1 MKIALALVAW
11 NELDGCKVDVPNLP
25 RDAFDEV
32 FAVDGGSSDG
42 TVAYLESQGIT
53 VHKQPKRGLN
63 AAYVHAN
70 RVSTCDAVV
79 VFFPKGTTPVADL
92 LKFRPLFEAGNDLV
106 VASRSIEG
114 SVNEED
120 VHLIKPRK
128 WMVSGLS
135 LVAALTWKREGYRV
149 RDVLHG
155 FKGWTRSSFARM
167 HVLEHGLSIDI
178 EMVVRSYKL
187 RMRRAEFPTSEI
199 ARGYGETHFRI
210 WPTGKKLLA
219 YLWFELRR
227 KEVAPV
233 AQGGHYAASE
243 NQVREEAR

>member
-1 MKIALALVAW
+1 MRIALALVVW
-11 NELDGCKVDVPNLP
+11 NELDGCKIDVPNLP
-25 RDAFDEV
+25 LDAFDEV
-32 FAVDGGSSDG
+32 YAVDGGSSDG

-53 VHKQPKRGLN
+53 VHRQPKRGLN

-70 RVSTCDAVV
+70 RVSTCDAVI

-92 LKFRPLFEAGNDLV
+92 LKFKPLFEAGNDLV
-106 VASRSIEG
+106 VASRSIKG

-120 VHLIKPRK
+120 VHFLKPRK

-135 LVAALTWKREGYRV
+135 LLAAVIWKREGYRV

-155 FKGWTRSSFARM
+155 FKGWTRSSFTRM
-167 HVLEHGLSIDI
+167 QALEHGLSIDI
-178 EMVVRSYKL
+178 EMVVRAYKL

-199 ARGYGETHFRI
+199 ARGYGETHFKI
-210 WPTGKKLLA
+210 WPTGKKLLS

-227 KEVAPV
+227 KEIAPALQV
-233 AQGGHYAASE
+233 ETYSLSE
-243 NQVREEAR
+243 VQARKEAR